1 MVERFQTTRLRG
13 RRRAESDFDD
23 LMALRRD
30 PEVAAW
36 LGGVPPAD
44 QLRQRLAG
52 RLSHWQRHG
61 FGLWVLHSQADDA
74 FAGYIGLHHAIIEGA
89 GEVELL
95 LGLCPE
101 SL

>member
-44 QLRQRLAG
+44 QLRQCLAG
-52 RLSHWQRHG
+52 RLSPWQRHG

-74 FAGYIGLHHAIIEGA
+74 FAGYVGLHHEIIKSA
-89 GEVELL
+89 GEVAAA
-95 LGLCPE
+95 LGAVP
-101 SL
+101 